1 MSTENL
7 HALAALTR
15 RERDTL
21 LARWREEVRQ
31 LAVAHELD
39 VPTLNDHVPDLLE
52 ELADELEAHTDESMV
67 GELKKNSVVHGLD
80 LPREERGTIASQT
93 KSTRRLDR
101 TDKREADNRM
111 AGRDKAVERWE
122 GEGGA
127 LRPAKKGERK

>member
-80 LPREERGTIASQT
+80 LPREKRGTIASQT
-93 KSTRRLDR
+93 KTTRRLAR
-101 TDKREADNRM
+101 TVKREADDRM
-111 AGRDKAVERWE
+111 ACRDKAVERWE

-127 LRPAKKGERK
+127 LRPAKKGGRK